1 MLPNLA
7 KGTYRLQQLA
17 VTLLIYCP
25 QVVDSYILHFKR
37 NTLFFFCI
45 LIMLSCCM
53 CTPQACALV
62 YFKLEKST

>member
-37 NTLFFFCI
+37 NTLFFFV
-45 LIMLSCCM
+45 S
-53 CTPQACALV
+53 
-62 YFKLEKST
+62 